1 MVSGLIKLTNDQCK
15 AFNII
20 LSGSDTFVTGGAG
33 TGKSVLI
40 KEIIR
45 RLENQ
50 NKNIVVCAPT
60 GIAAVNIKGTTIHK
74 AFGFPKGSC
83 FTEKTHKLLIRN
95 PKLIRRADAVVI
107 DEVSMCRMDMMDS
120 VCASILKIREQ
131 TGKHIQIVTVG
142 DFCQLPPVTAK
153 LSGERAILREFYG
166 TDVGRAFAFQAPS
179 WRRVGFTDVELRE
192 AIRQQDDE
200 FVHYLNLLRMGDVSA
215 LKYFNSSASF
225 QDDPDATK
233 LYSRNDEVD
242 RLNEK
247 ELANL
252 PGEII
257 TFPSNYRGISSEMI
271 YSVPSVSLKVGAK
284 VIVTTNQSIQFGGMY
299 RKNKNIYNG
308 TIGTVVDAR
317 SYPNNPEEDY
327 VIVSS
332 SGMYY
337 YISRKTDEIYSH
349 RLDNNG
355 KICRMVVGS
364 VSYMPV
370 KLGYVM
376 TIHRSQGQTFNSIVL
391 DPTCWDSGQ
400 LYVAISRLR
409 SIDGL
414 HLTRR
419 ITEDDVCLA
428 PIVKEF
434 YKHLNDPDYTP
445 SWERHLTYM
454 SSTQKAQA
462 PCQDKIIKFPE
473 PIIPTSVAQP
483 VISRLEGSTRTES
496 VENPLLAKEKCV
508 TIANAHVEKLL
519 DITMNAERIA
529 RINAASQEI
538 LPNTCLITAFEEHDV
553 LGVSFANT
561 DVMKDKDAKGEQSGV
576 KKTRGRPVRFTNSS
590 KVCRIPIELI
600 DEVELMLRI
609 VCPKGGVNARELERV
624 KNALRVEL
632 VHKEKGAPVK
642 KEIASGEAVARAS
655 KKGRRKRFPTGSKVC
670 RVPVEI
676 IEEVSSMLELICP
689 KTGMNYDELQKC
701 KATLRKIC
709 GLDI

>member
-1 MVSGLIKLTNDQCK
+1 MASGQIKLTNEQCK
-15 AFNII
+15 AFDII

-40 KEIIR
+40 KEVTR

-50 NKNIVVCAPT
+50 NKNIVLCAPT

-83 FTEKTHKLLIRN
+83 ITEKTHKLLIRN
-95 PKLIRRADAVVI
+95 PKLIRMADVVVI

-120 VCASILKIREQ
+120 VCASILKAREQ
-131 TGKHIQIVTVG
+131 TGRHIQMISVG

-153 LSGERAILREFYG
+153 LCGERAILREFYG

-179 WRRVGFTDVELRE
+179 WRKVGFTNVELQE
-192 AIRQQDDE
+192 AVRQQDDE
-200 FVHYLNLLRMGDVSA
+200 FIHYLNLLRMGEVSA
-215 LKYFNSSASF
+215 LEYFNSSASF

-233 LYSRNDEVD
+233 LYSRNDDVD

-247 ELANL
+247 ELVNL

-257 TFPSNYRGISSEMI
+257 TFPSNYRGISTEMI

-284 VIVTTNQSIQFGGMY
+284 VIVTTNQSIQFCGMY

-317 SYPNNPEEDY
+317 SYPNNSKEDY

-332 SGMYY
+332 RGMYY
-337 YISRKTDEIYSH
+337 YITRKTDEIYSH
-349 RLDNNG
+349 RVDSEG
-355 KICRMVVGS
+355 KIYREVVGN

-376 TIHRSQGQTFNSIVL
+376 TIHRSQGQTFDSIVL

-400 LYVAISRLR
+400 LYVALSRLR

-414 HLTRR
+414 HLTRK
-419 ITEDDVCLA
+419 ITEDDVRLA

-434 YKHLNDPDYTP
+434 YEHLNDPDYTP

-454 SSTQKAQA
+454 SSTQKAKVS
-462 PCQDKIIKFPE
+462 CQDKIIKFPKR
-473 PIIPTSVAQP
+473 IITTSVAQP
-483 VISRLEGSTRTES
+483 VSFRLEESTRTES
-496 VENPLLAKEKCV
+496 VENPLLAKEKRATNV
-508 TIANAHVEKLL
+508 DVLDERSP
-519 DITMNAERIA
+519 DITIDTEKTAKMNAV
-529 RINAASQEI
+529 SQEMI
-538 LPNTCLITAFEEHDV
+538 PNTRLLTAMEEHDV
-553 LGVSFANT
+553 LGVSVTKT
-561 DVMKDKDAKGEQSGV
+561 DIMKDKDANGEPSGV
-576 KKTRGRPVRFTNSS
+576 KKSRGRPVRFTNSS
-590 KVCRIPIELI
+590 RVCRIPIELI
-600 DEVELMLRI
+600 DEIELMLQI
-609 VCPKGGVNARELERV
+609 VCPKGGLSEGELERF
-624 KNALRVEL
+624 KNALRMGM
-632 VHKEKGAPVK
+632 VHKEKIAHVK
-642 KEIASGEAVARAS
+642 KEISSEEAVARAS
-655 KKGRRKRFPTGSKVC
+655 KRGRRKRFPTGSKVC

-676 IEEVSSMLELICP
+676 FEEVSSMLELICP
-689 KTGMNYDELQKC
+689 KTGMNVDELQKF
-701 KATLRKIC
+701 KAMFRKMC